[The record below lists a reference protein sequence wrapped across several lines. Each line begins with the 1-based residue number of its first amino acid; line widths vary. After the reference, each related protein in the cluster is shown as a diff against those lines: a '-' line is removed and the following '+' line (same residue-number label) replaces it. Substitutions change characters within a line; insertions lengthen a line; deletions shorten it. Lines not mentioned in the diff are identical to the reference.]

1 MRERISYY
9 SDGLKLSGILNTP
22 ENNTPENAQ
31 GKRFPGVLLV
41 PGFMSTADAFF
52 PGFADELNKGGFVS
66 LTMDFR
72 GFGESEGVRGEVIPY
87 LQIYD
92 ASNAISYLQSRPEV
106 NPDKIAILGVSLGG
120 GEVAYIAARD
130 RRVKAVASMVLVG
143 DGVRRMRK
151 FRTEE
156 QWQTLMQKV
165 QEDRINRA
173 VTGKSKEFRGFL
185 KEGTDSVLIMPPD
198 LTSSLKEAEQVED
211 EKGNSTTLATVD
223 GWLSYKPEEIID
235 KVSPTPILFVQAEK
249 DELEADDADILYRK
263 AKEPKK
269 LFTLKD
275 GVHFDVYGKRTNEA
289 MKPVLELFNQYLQ

>member
-1 MRERISYY
+1 MKERINYY
-9 SDGLKLSGILNTP
+9 SDGLKLSGILSKP
-22 ENNTPENAQ
+22 DNARK
-31 GKRFPGVLLV
+31 GSNLRGVVLV
-41 PGFMSTADAFF
+41 PGFMATADAFF
-52 PGFADELNKGGFVS
+52 PGFADEFTAACFVS

-106 NPDKIAILGVSLGG
+106 NPDQIAILGVSLGG

-173 VTGKSKEFRGFL
+173 VTGKSKDFHGFL
-185 KEGTDSVLIMPPD
+185 NEGTDSVLIMPPD
-198 LTSSLKEAEQVED
+198 LSSSLKDAEQVEK
-211 EKGNSTTLATVD
+211 EKGNKTTLATVD
-223 GWLSYKPEEIID
+223 GWLGYKPEEIID

-249 DELEADDADILYRK
+249 DELEADDANRLYRK
-263 AKEPKK
+263 AVEPKK

-275 GVHFDVYGKRTNEA
+275 GVHFDVYGKRPNEA
-289 MKPVLELFNQYLQ
+289 MKPVLECFNQYLQ

>member
-9 SDGLKLSGILNTP
+9 SDGLKLSGILSTP
-22 ENNTPENAQ
+22 DNSR
-31 GKRFPGVLLV
+31 GKRLPGVVLV

-289 MKPVLELFNQYLQ
+289 MKPVLEWFNQYLQ

>member
-1 MRERISYY
+1 
-9 SDGLKLSGILNTP
+9 
-22 ENNTPENAQ
+22 
-31 GKRFPGVLLV
+31 
-41 PGFMSTADAFF
+41 
-52 PGFADELNKGGFVS
+52 
-66 LTMDFR
+66 MDFR
-72 GFGESEGVRGEVIPY
+72 GFGQSEGVRGEVIPY

-106 NPDKIAILGVSLGG
+106 DPDKIAILGVSLGG

-173 VTGKSKEFRGFL
+173 VTGKSREFHGFL

-198 LTSSLKEAEQVED
+198 LSSSLKEAEQVED

-223 GWLSYKPEEIID
+223 GWLGYKPEEIID

-289 MKPVLELFNQYLQ
+289 MKPVLEWFKQHLQ

>member
-22 ENNTPENAQ
+22 DNSQ
-31 GKRFPGVLLV
+31 GKRFPGVVLV

-106 NPDKIAILGVSLGG
+106 NPEKIAILGVSLGG

-130 RRVKAVASMVLVG
+130 RRVKAVGRKAPAFDDEIPRPADRFLLLARNQS
-143 DGVRRMRK
+143 DAQRCQRR
-151 FRTEE
+151 
-156 QWQTLMQKV
+156 
-165 QEDRINRA
+165 QEDDDR
-173 VTGKSKEFRGFL
+173 
-185 KEGTDSVLIMPPD
+185 
-198 LTSSLKEAEQVED
+198 
-211 EKGNSTTLATVD
+211 
-223 GWLSYKPEEIID
+223 EE
-235 KVSPTPILFVQAEK
+235 
-249 DELEADDADILYRK
+249 
-263 AKEPKK
+263 
-269 LFTLKD
+269 
-275 GVHFDVYGKRTNEA
+275 
-289 MKPVLELFNQYLQ
+289 

>member
-1 MRERISYY
+1 MKERITYY
-9 SDGLKLSGILNTP
+9 SDGLKLSGILSKP
-22 ENNTPENAQ
+22 DNAKK
-31 GKRFPGVLLV
+31 GSNLPGVVLV

-52 PGFADELNKGGFVS
+52 PGFADEFQAAGFVA

-106 NPDKIAILGVSLGG
+106 NPDKIAVLGVSLGG

-143 DGVRRMRK
+143 DGERRMRR
-151 FRTEE
+151 FRTQQ
-156 QWQTLMQKV
+156 QWETLMQNV
-165 QEDRINRA
+165 QEDRINR
-173 VTGKSKEFRGFL
+173 VLTGKSKDFHGFL
-185 KEGTDSVLIMPPD
+185 NEGTDSVLIMPPD
-198 LTSSLKEAEQVED
+198 LSSSLKDAEQVEK
-211 EKGNSTTLATVD
+211 EKGNKTTLATVD
-223 GWLSYKPEEIID
+223 GWLDYKPEEIID

-249 DELEADDADILYRK
+249 DVLEADDADRLYAK

-275 GVHFDVYGKRTNEA
+275 GVHFDVYGKRTKEA
-289 MKPVLELFNQYLQ
+289 MQPVLEWFKQYLQ

>member
-1 MRERISYY
+1 MKKRISYY
-9 SDGLKLSGILNTP
+9 SDGLKLSGILSTP
-22 ENNTPENAQ
+22 DNSREGT
-31 GKRFPGVLLV
+31 RFPAVVLV

-52 PGFADELNKGGFVS
+52 PGFAEELNAGGFVS

-92 ASNAISYLQSRPEV
+92 ARNAISYLQSRPEV
-106 NPDKIAILGVSLGG
+106 DPDKIALLGVSLGG

-143 DGVRRMRK
+143 EGERRMRR
-151 FRTEE
+151 FRTEQE
-156 QWQTLMQKV
+156 WKTLMQKV
-165 QEDRINRA
+165 QKDRTNRA
-173 VTGKSKEFRGFL
+173 LTGKSKAFHGFL
-185 KEGTDSVLIMPPD
+185 GKGTDSVLIMPPD
-198 LTSSLKEAEQVED
+198 LSSSLKSAEQVEK
-211 EKGNSTTLATVD
+211 EKGNGTTLATVD
-223 GWLSYKPEEIID
+223 GWLGYKPEEIID

-269 LFTLKD
+269 LFTLEG
-275 GVHFDVYGKRTNEA
+275 GVHFDVYGKRTKEA
-289 MKPVLELFNQYLQ
+289 MKPVLEWFKQYLQ

>member
-9 SDGLKLSGILNTP
+9 SDGLKLSGILT
-22 ENNTPENAQ
+22 TPENAQ

-289 MKPVLELFNQYLQ
+289 MKPVLEWFNQYLQ

>member
-22 ENNTPENAQ
+22 DHAQ
-31 GKRFPGVLLV
+31 GKRFPGVVLV

-198 LTSSLKEAEQVED
+198 LTTSLKEAEQVED

-289 MKPVLELFNQYLQ
+289 MKPVLEWFNQYLQ

>member
-9 SDGLKLSGILNTP
+9 SDGLKLSGILSTP
-22 ENNTPENAQ
+22 DNSQ
-31 GKRFPGVLLV
+31 GKRFPGVVLV

-72 GFGESEGVRGEVIPY
+72 GFGQSEGVRGEVIPY

-106 NPDKIAILGVSLGG
+106 DPDKIAILGVSLGG

-173 VTGKSKEFRGFL
+173 MTGKSKEFHGFL

-198 LTSSLKEAEQVED
+198 LSSSLKEAEQVED

-223 GWLSYKPEEIID
+223 GWLGYKPEEIID

-289 MKPVLELFNQYLQ
+289 MKPVLEWFNQYLQ

>member
-22 ENNTPENAQ
+22 DNAQ
-31 GKRFPGVLLV
+31 GKCFPGVVLV

-72 GFGESEGVRGEVIPY
+72 GFGQSEGVRGEVIPY

-106 NPDKIAILGVSLGG
+106 DPDKIAILGVSLGG

-143 DGVRRMRK
+143 DGVRRMRR

-173 VTGKSKEFRGFL
+173 VTGKSKDFHGFL
-185 KEGTDSVLIMPPD
+185 KQGTDSVLIMPPD

-223 GWLSYKPEEIID
+223 GWLGYKPEEIID

-289 MKPVLELFNQYLQ
+289 MKPVLEWFNQYLQ

>member
-9 SDGLKLSGILNTP
+9 SDGLKLSGLLSKPDNS
-22 ENNTPENAQ
+22 Q
-31 GKRFPGVLLV
+31 GKKFPGVVLV

-52 PGFADELNKGGFVS
+52 PGFAEEFKAAGFVS

-143 DGVRRMRK
+143 EGERRMRR
-151 FRTEE
+151 FRTEQ
-156 QWQTLMQKV
+156 QWETLMQKV
-165 QEDRINRA
+165 REDRINRA
-173 VTGKSKEFRGFL
+173 VTGKSKDFHGFL
-185 KEGTDSVLIMPPD
+185 NEGTDSVLIMPPD
-198 LTSSLKEAEQVED
+198 LSHSLKEAEQVEK
-211 EKGNSTTLATVD
+211 EKGNKTTLATVD
-223 GWLSYKPEEIID
+223 GWLDYKPEEIID

-249 DELEADDADILYRK
+249 DVLEADDADILYRK

-269 LFTLKD
+269 LFTMKD
-275 GVHFDVYGKRTNEA
+275 AVHFDVYGKRTDEA
-289 MKPVLELFNQYLQ
+289 MKPVLEWFKQYLQ

>member
-9 SDGLKLSGILNTP
+9 SDGLKLSGILSTP
-22 ENNTPENAQ
+22 DNSP
-31 GKRFPGVLLV
+31 GKRFPGVVLV

-72 GFGESEGVRGEVIPY
+72 GFGQSEGVRGEVIPY

-92 ASNAISYLQSRPEV
+92 ASNAISYLQSRSEV
-106 NPDKIAILGVSLGG
+106 DPDKIAILGVSLGG

-165 QEDRINRA
+165 REDRINRA
-173 VTGKSKEFRGFL
+173 VTGKSKEFHGFL
-185 KEGTDSVLIMPPD
+185 KQGTDSVLIMPPV
-198 LTSSLKEAEQVED
+198 LSSSLKEAEQVED
-211 EKGNSTTLATVD
+211 DKGNSTTLATVD
-223 GWLSYKPEEIID
+223 GWLAYKPEEIID

-275 GVHFDVYGKRTNEA
+275 GVHFDVYGKRTDEA
-289 MKPVLELFNQYLQ
+289 MKPVLEWFKQYLQ

>member
-9 SDGLKLSGILNTP
+9 SDGLKLSGILNTA
-22 ENNTPENAQ
+22 ENAQ

-92 ASNAISYLQSRPEV
+92 ASNAISCLQSRPEV

-289 MKPVLELFNQYLQ
+289 MKPVLEWFNQYLQ

>member
-22 ENNTPENAQ
+22 ENAQ
-31 GKRFPGVLLV
+31 GKHFPGVLLV

-289 MKPVLELFNQYLQ
+289 MKPVLEWFNQYLQ

>member
-1 MRERISYY
+1 MRERITYY
-9 SDGLKLSGILNTP
+9 SDGLKLSGILSTP
-22 ENNTPENAQ
+22 DSSGA
-31 GKRFPGVLLV
+31 KRFPGVVLV

-52 PGFADELNKGGFVS
+52 PGFAEELKAGGFVS

-106 NPDKIAILGVSLGG
+106 DPNKIAILGVSLGG

-198 LTSSLKEAEQVED
+198 LTSSLKDAEQVED

-223 GWLSYKPEEIID
+223 GWLAYKPEEIIN

-289 MKPVLELFNQYLQ
+289 MNPVLEWFKQHLQ